1 MAVDDDDLD
10 HSDQSSEDYCDCAI
24 RWAVAYNLGLV
35 SHILGFSLGERGH
48 SYLHTAYKCY
58 HLAQTT
64 MPARTPFVDILHL
77 LLSCQNNRMT
87 IYQEFAMHRE
97 SQACLE
103 LLTFLLAVIPTYR
116 STGQLGPLEPST
128 IMDHEILLNLMV
140 LVRTESAA
148 AA

>member
-1 MAVDDDDLD
+1 
-10 HSDQSSEDYCDCAI
+10 
-24 RWAVAYNLGLV
+24 
-35 SHILGFSLGERGH
+35 
-48 SYLHTAYKCY
+48 
-58 HLAQTT
+58 

-97 SQACLE
+97 SHACLE

-148 AA
+148 AAKGKGSTNLSSFKEEKEVFYPCLEVTNTFCPTIVDSIFNYYSSNIPWDGISRAG